1 MMAETI
7 SGRVWFRIRTRVPRR
22 LFKNPVI
29 EPKKSALRQSGPSR
43 GPSPDSQVVVPAR
56 ESLPKI
62 QSPDSLR
69 EARAIRRINP
79 RTPRP
84 MDRDLTGFGGPIRD
98 GGAAIRDAP
107 MSP

>member
-69 EARAIRRINP
+69 QARPSPRINP
-79 RTPRP
+79 QTPRP
-84 MDRDLTGFGGPIRD
+84 MDRDLNESGGPDRD
-98 GGAAIRDAP
+98 DEAAIR
-107 MSP
+107 